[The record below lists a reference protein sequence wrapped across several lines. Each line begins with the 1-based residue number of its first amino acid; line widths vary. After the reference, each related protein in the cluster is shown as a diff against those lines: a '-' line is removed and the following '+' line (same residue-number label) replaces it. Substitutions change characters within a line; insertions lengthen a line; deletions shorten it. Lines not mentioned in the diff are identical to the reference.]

1 MTPKGGSIPKIAPGQ
16 PGNGWFRHA
25 DTVYELFQLF
35 CFWSKLPFLLNPLL
49 GCAFLPLYKP
59 GRGIKSRH
67 CCYSYQGS
75 DCPMFWLS
83 TLRIHPDCVS
93 AFRSPRY
100 WGNPWSRFLLI
111 TRTRDGLSPVPLG
124 EKCKAHTEQGWVKCR
139 PVIRSGTQPHKK
151 HWRILLCSF
160 LCVSSSSVSLQIPL
174 WTTSS
179 FCMASASSRSTLTC
193 DACSLSSSSL

>member
-1 MTPKGGSIPKIAPGQ
+1 MLTLCMSYFSCFVSGASCHFFSIPFWVVYFSLCTSQGEELSQDTAATPIKDQIAPCSGF
-16 PGNGWFRHA
+16 PHSRFIL
-25 DTVYELFQLF
+25 TV
-35 CFWSKLPFLLNPLL
+35 FLHSGLL
-49 GCAFLPLYKP
+49 GTEA
-59 GRGIKSRH
+59 
-67 CCYSYQGS
+67 
-75 DCPMFWLS
+75 
-83 TLRIHPDCVS
+83 TLE
-93 AFRSPRY
+93 
-100 WGNPWSRFLLI
+100 RFLLI
-111 TRTRDGLSPVPLG
+111 TRTWDGLSPVPLG

-179 FCMASASSRSTLTC
+179 FCMASSRSRSTLTC